1 MRRHLLAAATFAVLA
16 AALPAR
22 DAAAICGRKSCVVG
36 SMPSG
41 GGGGGYGG
49 GYDPFA
55 GMGGMVDMMFGVM
68 GAIEAQQQQMARQN
82 ALDLN
87 NRGIALYRNGDLVA
101 AVAAFQQ
108 SLRLNPGDPNV
119 RGNLEAAERELAE
132 LRTRESARQQAER
145 AAQQKRIAGLID
157 GIARGLDAA
166 AGAPAS
172 AAADIDFMAPAG
184 TSFFGTGGGPGGPA
198 RPAAPPVPAGRPAAG
213 NAPAYSAPAP
223 QAAAEPPLDFVGT
236 KEPLFDKGGQAS
248 VPVDARGIAATPR
261 PPVSAPTAP
270 RLDFAGAA
278 EVARPPMPATPDPI
292 EYRSTGFRAWAV
304 RNLAGPLMV
313 GEVERAQAN
322 QTIPTLKAPPREGL
336 PPPQMRPKPPMAA
349 AEGLSAFEQRAR
361 ELANLAFERI
371 GAGDTDSAARFLE
384 TADTLAKSD
393 QRFGRALDFA
403 KNALRAP
410 ADPPPGRESLLQNL
424 AVPGDEQ
431 ESARSAFAGYRYL
444 NDGDYMNAAIEFHS
458 ARRQHAAVDGPH
470 FRELSHRESQAR
482 LGAIL
487 SGQH

>member
-1 MRRHLLAAATFAVLA
+1 MMRRHLLAMAFAVVVA
-16 AALPAR
+16 VPH

-41 GGGGGYGG
+41 GGGGGG

-108 SLRLNPGDPNV
+108 SLRLNPNDPNV
-119 RGNLEAAERELAE
+119 RGNLEAAERELGDLRAREAE
-132 LRTRESARQQAER
+132 RQQAER

-157 GIARGLDAA
+157 GIARRLDAST
-166 AGAPAS
+166 GAPPS
-172 AAADIDFMAPAG
+172 AAADIDFMAPGG
-184 TSFFGTGGGPGGPA
+184 TSFFGTGGGPGGTA
-198 RPAAPPVPAGRPAAG
+198 RPEAPPVPARRPAAG
-213 NAPAYSAPAP
+213 NAPAYSAPSAP
-223 QAAAEPPLDFVGT
+223 AASQPPLDFVGT

-248 VPVDARGIAATPR
+248 VPVDARGIAVAPR
-261 PPVSAPTAP
+261 PPVPATP
-270 RLDFAGAA
+270 RLDFAEAA
-278 EVARPPMPATPDPI
+278 EVARPAAPATPDPI

-313 GEVERAQAN
+313 GEVERNLAS
-322 QTIPTLKAPPREGL
+322 QTVPTIKVPPREGQ

-371 GAGDTDSAARFLE
+371 GAGDVESATRFLE
-384 TADTLAKSD
+384 TADTLTKFD
-393 QRFGRALDFA
+393 PRFGRALEFA
-403 KNALRAP
+403 KTVPQTPVSAPRAGSDGLLSNLP
-410 ADPPPGRESLLQNL
+410 APGL
-424 AVPGDEQ
+424 EQ
-431 ESARSAFAGYRYL
+431 ESAQSAFAGYRHL
-444 NDGDYMNAAIEFHS
+444 NNGDYMNATIEFYW
-458 ARRQHAAVDGPH
+458 ARRKHGAVDGPRV
-470 FRELSHRESQAR
+470 RELSWRESQAR